1 MKKFFAALATAAIFI
16 SIPTVAFATPPAL
29 PSTTTWTNAGLQ
41 EMVRFSGPLSVSID
55 GAGFSQTG
63 SIQVEKPA
71 NSTVIAAYL
80 TSALTTSSTSVPGV
94 TLEGQSVV
102 FTHKASQSSGS
113 SFVNHFADV
122 TSIVKPIIDNAAAG
136 ISSLA
141 LTESAGDSGINDG
154 EELVVIFD
162 DPAKPASSVIL
173 MFGASR
179 TSGDSFAFN
188 FPAISDLNA
197 QIPTLSVGIGFSY
210 QSSGNRSQQSDIKLS
225 TTTVPTLQAISLTAG
240 GQEDGAGTNGAL
252 VTVGGIGDSTS
263 LPGLTS
269 NDDDDELYGL
279 SSYLSVGDTNLTI
292 NTRNASGN
300 DNLFQAVL
308 YFEGVTVAG
317 ATAVGSAPVVF
328 VGNPPV
334 SSPQVS
340 PASPASPAA
349 PEPALAATGYDA
361 TVGMNLLAF
370 ASLFLASGL
379 GLLALR
385 KFLSRK

>member
-1 MKKFFAALATAAIFI
+1 MKKFLTALATAAIVFCFPI
-16 SIPTVAFATPPAL
+16 AAFATPPAL
-29 PSTTTWTNAGLQ
+29 PSTTSWTNAGLQ

-63 SIQVEKPA
+63 SIQVDKPA

-80 TSALTTSSTSVPGV
+80 TSALTTSSTTMPAV
-94 TLEGQSVV
+94 TLEGSNVT
-102 FTHKASQSSGS
+102 FTHMASQSSGS

-136 ISSLA
+136 ISTLS
-141 LTESAGDSGINDG
+141 LTESAVDTGINDG

-188 FPAISDLNA
+188 FPAITDLNA

-210 QSSGNRSQQSDIKLS
+210 QSAGNRSQQSDIKLS
-225 TTTVPTLQAISLTAG
+225 TTSVPSLQAISLTAG
-240 GQEDGAGTNGAL
+240 GQDDGAGANGAL
-252 VTVGGIGDSTS
+252 ITVGGIGDSTA
-263 LPGLTS
+263 LPGLS
-269 NDDDDELYGL
+269 ANDDDDELYGL
-279 SSYLSVGDTNLTI
+279 SSFLSVGDTNLTL

-334 SSPQVS
+334 NSPQVS
-340 PASPASPAA
+340 PASPSV
-349 PEPALAATGYDA
+349 PEPALAATGNDINGVTKILA
-361 TVGMNLLAF
+361 VSSLLLV
-370 ASLFLASGL
+370 SGIGFLL
-379 GLLALR
+379 IR
-385 KFLSRK
+385 KYL